1 MIAILFD
8 AENISADNVSKIIE
22 SISMEGT
29 IISQRAYADWSIQ
42 NTKSWKE
49 ALNKTPIIA
58 IQQFHHDEKQA
69 IDKKIIMDAI
79 EMAIKHEEIDCFAIV
94 ASDNGYFSLALKLRE
109 LGKRVIGVGEKNK
122 CNSIWVKSC
131 NKFIYIEDLVD
142 KDEFVLLDA
151 NGKDEDSELN
161 NYSLEK
167 FLENAYEK
175 TPYYKSTSG
184 KLVSQMWESIYALK
198 SDFNVKNFGAKRP
211 IDLLKKFENKFKI
224 TDDGKNQ
231 RTFFV
236 EKIENENE
244 SLRKTGIVKR
254 RIRNYRIITADDN
267 SGDYFFYMSEI
278 NPEFKGEKVDKG
290 TKVDF
295 LVVNSPDNNGGF
307 ENKNGRATD
316 LKIIE

>member
-8 AENISADNVSKIIE
+8 AENISANNVSKIIE

-49 ALNKTPIIA
+49 ALNETPIIA

-79 EMAIKHEEIDCFAIV
+79 
-94 ASDNGYFSLALKLRE
+94 
-109 LGKRVIGVGEKNK
+109 
-122 CNSIWVKSC
+122 
-131 NKFIYIEDLVD
+131 
-142 KDEFVLLDA
+142 
-151 NGKDEDSELN
+151 GKDEDSELN

-254 RIRNYRIITADDN
+254 RIKNYRIITADDN